1 MKKKILLL
9 TLGSMLSIPAFAVG
23 HFAGHWESVSGKVS
37 SNIGI
42 NSNCSKIEVVI
53 VQDSRSLTT
62 KSYNAVCGTYSAD
75 WGPVTEDLQGNKVLE
90 NGDVVGSITE
100 DSLTTSAPDSGVL
113 YNYNLK
119 LTPGS
124 QGLMHVVY
132 GVQNFAGTITI
143 EGDLKK
149 VSDTE

>member
-1 MKKKILLL
+1 
-9 TLGSMLSIPAFAVG
+9 
-23 HFAGHWESVSGKVS
+23 
-37 SNIGI
+37 
-42 NSNCSKIEVVI
+42 
-53 VQDSRSLTT
+53 LTT

-75 WGPVTEDLQGNKVLE
+75 WGPVTEDLQGSKVLE

-100 DSLTTSAPDSGVL
+100 DSLTTSAPDSGVV

-119 LTPGS
+119 LTSGS

-149 VSDTE
+149 VSEIE